1 MMLPGSTALSNLV
14 APSHLILIRLLRRR
28 ANFQEAILSV
38 AKSPFSKSEVFQR

>member
-14 APSHLILIRLLRRR
+14 APNHLSLIRLLRRQ

>member
-14 APSHLILIRLLRRR
+14 APCHLDLIQLLRQRP
-28 ANFQEAILSV
+28 NFQEAILLA